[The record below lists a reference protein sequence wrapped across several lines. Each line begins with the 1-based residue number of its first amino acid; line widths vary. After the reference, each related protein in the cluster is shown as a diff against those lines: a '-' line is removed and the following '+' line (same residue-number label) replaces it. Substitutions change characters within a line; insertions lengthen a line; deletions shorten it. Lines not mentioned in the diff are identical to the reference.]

1 MARAFSFTI
10 WHRYGI
16 IVAGHDLPLGGGSDV
31 PVVDGDV
38 AGERVLGLA
47 VLAAQPAGVAHARE
61 VLRLLVQGGRQ
72 NSISCFKR
80 ISLKIWFLR
89 EYF

>member
-1 MARAFSFTI
+1 MVAPFSF
-10 WHRYGI
+10 
-16 IVAGHDLPLGGGSDV
+16 IVVEGHDLPLGGRGVV

-38 AGERVLGLA
+38 TGERVLGLA

-61 VLRLLVQGGRQ
+61 VLRLQVQGGPQ

-80 ISLKIWFLR
+80 ISFKKFG
-89 EYF
+89 F

>member
-1 MARAFSFTI
+1 
-10 WHRYGI
+10 
-16 IVAGHDLPLGGGSDV
+16 
-31 PVVDGDV
+31 V

-61 VLRLLVQGGRQ
+61 VLRLQVQGGRQ

>member
-1 MARAFSFTI
+1 
-10 WHRYGI
+10 
-16 IVAGHDLPLGGGSDV
+16 
-31 PVVDGDV
+31 VVYGDV

-61 VLRLLVQGGRQ
+61 VLRLQVHGVRQ

-80 ISLKIWFLR
+80 IFLLNLVFERIFLKISLPKQINFSATYGR
-89 EYF
+89 ETSKS

>member
-1 MARAFSFTI
+1 
-10 WHRYGI
+10 
-16 IVAGHDLPLGGGSDV
+16 
-31 PVVDGDV
+31 V

-61 VLRLLVQGGRQ
+61 VLRLHVQGVHK

-80 ISLKIWFLR
+80 IFLFNLVFERIFLKNFAS
-89 EYF
+89 